1 MLALIKKILIATV
14 LLSIHT
20 LPLQADQLA
29 MPNKHSYYVENAPI
43 RGSLQSDV
51 LSQYGEPSSKRPGV
65 GQPAISSWSYPG
77 FKVFF
82 ENRRVIHSVG
92 HE

>member
-1 MLALIKKILIATV
+1 MLALIKKFFIATA
-14 LLSIHT
+14 LLCTYTI
-20 LPLQADQLA
+20 PLQADQLV
-29 MPNKHSYYVENAPI
+29 MPNKHSYTIENAPI

-51 LSQYGEPSSKRPGV
+51 LSQYGEPSSKRPGI
-65 GQPAISSWSYPG
+65 GEPAISSWIYPS

-92 HE
+92 RK